1 VIFIYKL
8 VFLLYDL
15 FRVVVEMIENKQ
27 ILKYCPNFYQIIN
40 FNPIS
45 GDEITGKI
53 IRMYKDFVF
62 RTNINDEESVIEV
75 KELDAAI
82 AKYINDYSFRT
93 EVQKQILSVKVKNDC
108 KDIIKFFMDIIIKV
122 FSTWEEY
129 TTRVIYISRWI

>member
-1 VIFIYKL
+1 
-8 VFLLYDL
+8 
-15 FRVVVEMIENKQ
+15 MIENKQ

-62 RTNINDEESVIEV
+62 RTNINDEESVNEV